1 MADPEFIL
9 LGDAL
14 WLDFVNT
21 ARGRGPVVDRIP
33 DAAAYHRWAK
43 ATRIGSDADETP
55 FQTVRRFRARLIELA
70 TALHGGTAAPS
81 AVVSALNQLLERA
94 HGREQL
100 TREGGA
106 WRLRFG
112 ATAVPE
118 GLVAIAHSVA
128 TTLSDAAVEVHECAA
143 DECTLFFAVPK
154 GALERRWCSL
164 EPCGRETR
172 VERRRGAFR

>member
-1 MADPEFIL
+1 MADSEFLL

-21 ARGRGPVVDRIP
+21 ARGRGPVADRLP

-43 ATRIGSDADETP
+43 ATRIGSDADVTP
-55 FQTVRRFRARLIELA
+55 FQHVRRFRSRLIELA
-70 TALHGGTAAPS
+70 DALHAGAAAPS
-81 AVVSALNQLLERA
+81 AVVSSLNQLLERA

-106 WRLRFG
+106 WKLRFS
-112 ATAVPE
+112 AAAVPE

-128 TTLSDAAVEVHECAA
+128 ATLSDGAVEVHECAA
-143 DECTLFFAVPK
+143 EECTLFFAVPK

-164 EPCGRETR
+164 EPCGRETH